1 MFAYINNGYVQYILT
16 DEEHKGYDIDF
27 RNHCVECG
35 DDTSAGMKYDPS
47 TGEFSHECIVY
58 TPSSAETAD
67 NDGNSIS
74 NLEIAIA
81 ELAEKQEHDKVEIE
95 TALAELAETLM

>member
-16 DEEHKGYDIDF
+16 DEKYMDYDIDF

-35 DDTSAGMKYDPS
+35 DDISAGMKYDPS
-47 TGEFSHECIVY
+47 TGEFSCESIVY
-58 TPSSAETAD
+58 IPSPAETSD

-74 NLEIAIA
+74 DLEIAIA
-81 ELAEKQEHDKVEIE
+81 ELAEKQELDKEEIE
-95 TALAELAETLM
+95 TAIAELAETLM